1 MKILVL
7 TNLYPP
13 HHAGTFDNH
22 CQTVTESLRL
32 RGHSIGIRSSAC
44 HLVCADEGFGIAQQ
58 QRADGSHRGI

>member
-22 CQTVTESLRL
+22 CQAVTESLRL
-32 RGHSIGIRSSAC
+32 RGHAEPVK
-44 HLVCADEGFGIAQQ
+44 LL
-58 QRADGSHRGI
+58 

>member
-32 RGHSIGIRSSAC
+32 RGHKILVLTSS
-44 HLVCADEGFGIAQQ
+44 HGLRTE
-58 QRADGSHRGI
+58 QRDSQIERRLPA